1 ELLMRCLHADE
12 VSGIAEVIAM
22 DAHGS
27 RLRGN
32 REIVSQTVLLMIV
45 PRSESKQVMRNGH
58 VSRVLIGG
66 AVRDFVKELS
76 HSYSGTMRRAAA
88 RNQKEPSP
96 CPLPS

>member
-1 ELLMRCLHADE
+1 MRCLHADE

-27 RLRGN
+27 RLWRN

-76 HSYSGTMRRAAA
+76 HT
-88 RNQKEPSP
+88 
-96 CPLPS
+96 